1 MLTLLVI
8 LHLLHGSGQDLGF
21 LYDSDGFSAFSSSF
35 QPHISLSSLRVL
47 TLNLFL
53 RPPLVKN
60 NESDY
65 KDLRTAYFIQHI
77 FPLYDLICLQEVFGF
92 MNYRKSQLI
101 EEAKLAG
108 FYYTAESPQPGTFSG
123 YMIDGGLLILSRLP
137 IVETEFWPYKD
148 SVMPDSMAQKGVL
161 YAQIQA
167 GNATLHI
174 FTSHVQSSYQVTD
187 VNLYRKYRETRR
199 LQLQQLREFVYLT
212 THDTGFV
219 LVLGDLNVDSRE
231 SVKAN
236 PFPEVELD
244 DYQVMTEIMGPG
256 TVDLAYVA
264 YGEHPITFGKRKSDG
279 EPDETVL
286 SDKAEQGGE
295 FSLDYLFLL
304 NSTPEVRIKPNS
316 TRVAEFYVQNQ
327 PFTQVS
333 DHFGL
338 ETTIELMAN

>member
-8 LHLLHGSGQDLGF
+8 LLLLHGSGQDLSF
-21 LYDSDGFSAFSSSF
+21 LSDSDGFSPSF
-35 QPHISLSSLRVL
+35 QPYLSLSRLRVL

-65 KDLRTAYFIQHI
+65 KDLRTAYFIQHV

-108 FYYTAESPQPGTFSG
+108 FYYIAESPQPGAFSG

-137 IVETEFWPYKD
+137 IVEREFEVYRD
-148 SVMPDSMAQKGVL
+148 SAMPDSMAQKGVL

-167 GNATLHI
+167 GKENLHI
-174 FTSHVQSSYQVTD
+174 FTSHMQSSYQVTD
-187 VNLYRKYRETRR
+187 VNLYRTYRETRR
-199 LQLQQLREFVYLT
+199 LQLQQLREFVYFM
-212 THDTGFV
+212 THDVGFV

-231 SVKAN
+231 STKPN
-236 PFPEVELD
+236 PFPEIDLD
-244 DYQVMTEIMGPG
+244 DYQAMTDIMGPG
-256 TVDLAYVA
+256 AVDLGYTA
-264 YGEHPITFGKRKSDG
+264 YGEHPIIFGKRKPDG
-279 EPDETVL
+279 SPDETVL
-286 SDKAEQGGE
+286 SDVKEQGGE
-295 FSLDYLFLL
+295 FSLDYIFLL
-304 NSTPEVRIKPNS
+304 NSTPQARIWPNS

-327 PFTQVS
+327 TFTQVS

-338 ETTIELMAN
+338 ETTIELMVN